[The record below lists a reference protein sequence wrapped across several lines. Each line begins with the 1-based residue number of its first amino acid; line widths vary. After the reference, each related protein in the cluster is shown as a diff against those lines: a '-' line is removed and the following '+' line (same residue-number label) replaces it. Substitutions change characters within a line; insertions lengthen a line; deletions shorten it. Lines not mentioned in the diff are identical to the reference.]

1 MGQRVHGGVVRGL
14 LKKPIGSVVV
24 EFGLRE
30 RKKLGHLMFFL
41 FCGVCL
47 FLGLLKICATGWF
60 GSAIER
66 AGSNQ
71 VGSSS
76 PICVCIYRC
85 CFSLPI
91 EKSRG
96 CIYSMPCY
104 VYLLVC
110 ICYIILRLLDS
121 FSYLIKLN
129 FLYFIARHLM
139 KWLSLLSA
147 FLCAFACQFCLDA
160 CFISPKMFNLFK

>member
-1 MGQRVHGGVVRGL
+1 MNQRVRGSVVRGL
-14 LKKPIGSVVV
+14 LKKPIGYVVV

-30 RKKLGHLMFFL
+30 RKKLGHLMFLL

-71 VGSSS
+71 VGSCS

-91 EKSRG
+91 TWPN
-96 CIYSMPCY
+96 ICY
-104 VYLLVC
+104 AYLLVC
-110 ICYIILRLLDS
+110 ICYIILGLLDS
-121 FSYLIKLN
+121 FSYLIQLN
-129 FLYFIARHLM
+129 FLYLIARHLM
-139 KWLSLLSA
+139 TWLSLLSA
-147 FLCAFACQFCLDA
+147 FLCALASHFCLHA
-160 CFISPKMFNLFK
+160 CLISPEMFNLFK